1 MAKATHW
8 WVKDWVL
15 KDGIVAV
22 VIALLLSTKQSVR
35 LYEENN
41 GHDYKN
47 DSVGGLGVKHFSQA
61 FN

>member
-22 VIALLLSTKQSVR
+22 VIVLLLSTKQSVR
-35 LYEENN
+35 LYKENN

-47 DSVGGLGVKHFSQA
+47 DSVGGSG
-61 FN
+61 